1 MSVAPKPEP
10 RPPPSQSA
18 TRGPL
23 LPMMPPARRASRSY
37 VLATAWLRALHLDPL
52 LTRRRPSS
60 YRDSAKATQ
69 TPLASSSVFI
79 ERVRWHGESATRLSG
94 EHP

>member
-1 MSVAPKPEP
+1 MSVAPKPGP
-10 RPPPSQSA
+10 RPPPSQSV
-18 TRGPL
+18 TRGPGC
-23 LPMMPPARRASRSY
+23 PMMPPARRASRSY

-60 YRDSAKATQ
+60 DRDSAKVPTQ

-79 ERVRWHGESATRLSG
+79 ERVRS
-94 EHP
+94 